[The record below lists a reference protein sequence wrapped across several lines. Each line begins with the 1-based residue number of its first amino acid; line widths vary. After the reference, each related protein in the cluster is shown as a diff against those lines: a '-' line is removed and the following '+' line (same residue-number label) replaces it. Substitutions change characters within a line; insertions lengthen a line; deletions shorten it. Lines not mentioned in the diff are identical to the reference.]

1 MHVKHLTN
9 TQMFSIFSFSV
20 VFSHPQPKCIRW
32 WQTKNENLLFS
43 LSKSDFKSKRSRLDS
58 SPMRF
63 DNVEHYIPLL
73 PSSPLECRCFH
84 PANKFVIRKAA
95 FLMQL
100 YPISISLFLINSLRY
115 GGYISLKIS
124 FTLLCSHYIWRFVI
138 IQNSKFHWPIKSLT
152 GYF

>member
-63 DNVEHYIPLL
+63 D
-73 PSSPLECRCFH
+73 FH

-100 YPISISLFLINSLRY
+100 YSISISLFLINSMRY
-115 GGYISLKIS
+115 GGYISLKTS
-124 FTLLCSHYIWRFVI
+124 FTFLSAHYIWRFVI
-138 IQNSKFHWPIKSLT
+138 IQNSKTHWLIKSLT